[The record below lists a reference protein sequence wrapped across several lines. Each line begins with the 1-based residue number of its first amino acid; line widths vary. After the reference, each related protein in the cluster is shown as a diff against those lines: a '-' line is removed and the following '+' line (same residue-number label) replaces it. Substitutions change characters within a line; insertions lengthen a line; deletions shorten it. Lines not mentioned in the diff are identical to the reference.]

1 MMIKEN
7 GEIFSSAGQRW
18 SHTFPFFKCCIINLQ
33 NKLSHNSLFVD
44 LVSHLCIA
52 EWILDNSFWFS
63 WCFLF
68 FCGVFWFFCL
78 FWGGGDVFLFFFLF
92 LFFVGFFLW
101 LVSWFFG
108 GFLCILGDLGGAC
121 GFFILCFGLG
131 FWAGFLLFFVWFDFG
146 FVWFEV
152 FFGWGFFKNLL
163 FFAWFCSLTV
173 EWFSYC
179 TEV

>member
-63 WCFLF
+63 WCFLV

-78 FWGGGDVFLFFFLF
+78 FWGGGDVFLFFFYFYFLWVFFFGWLVGFLGVFCVFWGILEGLVVF
-92 LFFVGFFLW
+92 LFFV
-101 LVSWFFG
+101 LVW
-108 GFLCILGDLGGAC
+108 D
-121 GFFILCFGLG
+121 FGL
-131 FWAGFLLFFVWFDFG
+131 FFLLFFVWFDFG